1 MSYLID
7 TDILINSL
15 KNDPHVNQKFK
26 DNLNIPKSISVI
38 TYGELVYGAR
48 KSQHVEKNLPAVYRI
63 AELFPVLDINKSIMD
78 IFGEIKCNLER
89 NGKIIPDMDI
99 LIAATALT
107 HNLTL
112 VTNNARHFQKIPA
125 LKIENWKRN

>member
-7 TDILINSL
+7 TDILIYSL
-15 KNDPHVNQKFK
+15 KNDTQVKQKFK
-26 DNLNIPKSISVI
+26 ENLNIPKSISVI

-48 KSQHVEKNLPAVYRI
+48 KSQHVEKNLPVVYRI
-63 AELFPVLDINKSIMD
+63 AEIFPVLDINKPIMD
-78 IFGEIKCNLER
+78 IFGEIKCNLKR
-89 NGKIIPDMDI
+89 NGKIIQDMDI

-112 VTNNARHFQKIPA
+112 VTNNIRHFKNIPD
-125 LKIENWKRN
+125 LRIENWKRN